1 MRSVDRFPVRLG
13 SMRDLAAELEI
24 LGGGVEA
31 IVPED
36 EFVQKLERSAATGVP
51 LRVKYGID
59 PTGIDVHL
67 GHTVP
72 LRKLRQFQD
81 LGHTAVI
88 IIGNYTALVGDPSGR
103 DQTRARLTQEQVE
116 ANAQDYL
123 KQVSKVIDISKAE
136 VRYNG
141 EWFQRFHFL

>member
-1 MRSVDRFPVRLG
+1 MLLTGRNLAVKSVEEQ
-13 SMRDLAAELEI
+13 LALI
-24 LGGGVEA
+24 RRGVEQ

-36 EFVQKLERSAATGVP
+36 ALKVKLERSAATGQP

-103 DQTRARLTQEQVE
+103 DETRSKLTQEQVE
-116 ANAQDYL
+116 ANAKDYL
-123 KQVSKVIDISKAE
+123 
-136 VRYNG
+136 R
-141 EWFQRFHFL
+141 

>member
-1 MRSVDRFPVRLG
+1 MKAVEEQLALIRRGVDAITPEEELRSKLKRSVD
-13 SMRDLAAELEI
+13 
-24 LGGGVEA
+24 
-31 IVPED
+31 
-36 EFVQKLERSAATGVP
+36 TGKP

-72 LRKLRQFQD
+72 LRKLRVFQD
-81 LGHTAVI
+81 LGHKAVL

-103 DQTRARLTQEQVE
+103 DKTRDRLTQEQVE

-123 KQVSKVIDISKAE
+123 KQVSKVIDIAKAE

-141 EWFQRFHFL
+141 E

>member
-1 MRSVDRFPVRLG
+1 
-13 SMRDLAAELEI
+13 MRDVDEQLEI
-24 LGGGVEA
+24 LRRGVEET
-31 IVPED
+31 VPED
-36 EFVQKLERSAATGVP
+36 EFRQEARRVGRATGAP

-59 PTGIDVHL
+59 PTGINVHL

-103 DQTRARLTQEQVE
+103 DETRADADRG
-116 ANAQDYL
+116 AG
-123 KQVSKVIDISKAE
+123 
-136 VRYNG
+136 RG
-141 EWFQRFHFL
+141 QRQGLPHARSAGSSTSTAPRSTTTATGSRSGRSSTSST